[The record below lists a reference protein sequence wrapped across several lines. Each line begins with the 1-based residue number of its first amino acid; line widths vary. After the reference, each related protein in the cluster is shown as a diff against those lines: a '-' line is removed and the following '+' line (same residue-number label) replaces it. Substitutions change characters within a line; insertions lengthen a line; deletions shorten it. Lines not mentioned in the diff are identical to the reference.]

1 MKKRMLAMRLGL
13 FFAAASVTGGS
24 IAAGALPTMAAQTHF
39 TRPQNVRVEYID
51 QDSGTVL
58 EYAALTGEHK
68 TRVDYSTAS
77 VIRRLST
84 NYNLVKD
91 GFPSEAM
98 YDDDSFQDQLYT
110 VTFSH
115 KQNAL
120 PADMTTKTVK
130 RTIHFIMADVS
141 TEKPEVVQ
149 EKVFTRNGYQD
160 AVTKDIVTTSFSP
173 EAQEFP
179 EYTIPEESGYK
190 AFVNG
195 KEATK
200 IDPELVTA
208 QSRDSDIYVF
218 YSKNP
223 QQYATVS
230 IVDDSTGE
238 TDAQRTTLASIT
250 VTGTEN
256 TLFPDIADTVGVTK
270 LAELQR
276 KGYDVVSNDYGKA
289 SSHTF
294 DNDTTSNQNIVIHV
308 TPHIEKITA
317 ENPKTVNDQRN
328 EAGDKYPE
336 GLGKESLSASVTR
349 TIKYIYDDA
358 TPDKNDDNEKA
369 ADDVTET
376 LAFTRTA
383 NVNKVTGEV
392 TYSDWTGDKTG
403 FSEVKSPEI
412 KGYSASPGKMDA
424 EEIKDAGSAA
434 DTTQYVTYIPKIQKA
449 VIRYVGKDGKIL
461 ADDAAD
467 TVEGKTKEAI
477 SYSTKDRIK
486 SFTDKGY
493 KLVEDKFPTDE
504 KDLVF
509 DDDDTVDQTYDVVLE
524 PVVETITSKTAK
536 TEEDQMN
543 PNGDKY
549 PAGLSEKDLTK
560 EIKRTI
566 HFVDKDGKPMQRK
579 DANGKLIQMP
589 DQVETVTYTREATV
603 EHTTGTVT
611 YSDWKSEDPVLKAV
625 KAPQIEGYKADKESI
640 GAVETKAD
648 TKDIEEKITY
658 TATADTKTTNTADNG
673 KGTATNGTG
682 SATGTTETTGTA
694 SGKNTGTTTISQSGK
709 GGVAQ
714 TGDVSSVPYIFGGLG
729 SIFTAIGAFFR
740 RKKRQ

>member
-1 MKKRMLAMRLGL
+1 MKKKSVAVRLGL
-13 FFAAASVTGGS
+13 FFAATSMTAGS
-24 IAAGALPTMAAQTHF
+24 IVASAVPALAAETHF

-120 PADMTTKTVK
+120 PAAMTTKTVK

-179 EYTIPEESGYK
+179 EYAIPEETGYK
-190 AFVNG
+190 AYVNG

-230 IVDDSTGE
+230 IVDDSTGD

-294 DNDTTSNQNIVIHV
+294 DDDTTSNQNIVIHV
-308 TPHIEKITA
+308 TPHIDTITA
-317 ENPKTVNDQRN
+317 DSPKTVNDQRN

-336 GLGKESLSASVTR
+336 GLGKESLSTSVTR
-349 TIKYIYDDA
+349 TIRYIYDDA
-358 TPDKNDDNEKA
+358 TADTNEDNEKA

-383 NVNKVTGEV
+383 AVNKVTGEV
-392 TYSDWTGDKTG
+392 TYSAWTGDKTG

-412 KGYSASPGKMDA
+412 KGYAASPAKIDA
-424 EEIKDAGSAA
+424 EVIADAGSAA
-434 DTTQYVTYIPKIQKA
+434 DTLQYVTYIPKIQKA
-449 VIRYVGKDGKIL
+449 VINYVGKDGKLL
-461 ADDAAD
+461 ADDASD

-477 SYSTKDRIK
+477 TYSTKDRIK
-486 SFTDKGY
+486 EFTDKGY
-493 KLVEDKFPTDE
+493 QLVEDKFPTE
-504 KDLVF
+504 AKDLVF
-509 DDDDTVDQTYDVVLE
+509 DDDDTVDQTYEVVLE
-524 PVVETITSKTAK
+524 PVVETITSKTPK
-536 TEEDQMN
+536 TVNDQMN

-549 PAGLSEKDLTK
+549 PAGLEEADLSK

-566 HFVDKDGKPMQRK
+566 HFVDKDGKTMQRK
-579 DANGKLIQMP
+579 DANGKLVDMS
-589 DQVETVTYTREATV
+589 DQVESVVYTRDATV
-603 EHTTGTVT
+603 NHVDGTIT
-611 YSDWKSEDPVLKAV
+611 YCDWKTDDAVLKAV
-625 KAPQIEGYKADKESI
+625 KVPEVDGYKADKDSLA
-640 GAVETKAD
+640 AVDTKAD

-658 TATADTKTTNTADNG
+658 TAVEKKTDDTTDAG
-673 KGTATNGTG
+673 KGTASGTTANGTATG
-682 SATGTTETTGTA
+682 TATGTTTAKTTGT
-694 SGKNTGTTTISQSGK
+694 GTISQSGK
-709 GGVAQ
+709 GGVVQ
-714 TGDVSSVPYIFGGLG
+714 TSDVSSVPYLFGGLG
-729 SIFTAIGAFFR
+729 SVFTALGAFFFR

>member
-1 MKKRMLAMRLGL
+1 MKKKSVAMKLGL
-13 FFAAASVTGGS
+13 FFATASVTAGGF
-24 IAAGALPTMAAQTHF
+24 AAAAVPVLAAETHF

-120 PADMTTKTVK
+120 PAAMTTKTVK

-141 TEKPEVVQ
+141 TEKPEAVQ

-190 AFVNG
+190 AYVNG

-208 QSRDSDIYVF
+208 QSRDEDIYVF

-230 IVDDSTGE
+230 IVDDSTGD
-238 TDAQRTTLASIT
+238 TDAKRTTLASIT

-294 DNDTTSNQNIVIHV
+294 DDDTTSNQNIVIHV
-308 TPHIEKITA
+308 TPHIYVITA
-317 ENPKTVNDQRN
+317 ENAKSVNDQRN

-336 GLGKESLSASVTR
+336 GLEKENLATSVTR
-349 TIKYIYDDA
+349 TIKYIYDDTTA
-358 TPDKNDDNEKA
+358 NTNEDNEKA
-369 ADDVTET
+369 AEDVAEP
-376 LAFTRTA
+376 LDFTRTA
-383 NVNKVTGEV
+383 SVNKVTGEV
-392 TYSDWTGDKTG
+392 SYSKWAGDKTE

-412 KGYSASPGKMDA
+412 KGYTASQAKVDA
-424 EEIKDAGSAA
+424 EVIVDAGAA
-434 DTTQYVTYIPKIQKA
+434 VDTVQYITYIPQTQKA
-449 VIRYVGKDGKIL
+449 VISYVGKDDKLL

-467 TVEGKTKEAI
+467 TIEGKTKEVI

-493 KLVEDKFPTDE
+493 QLVEDKFPTDA

-509 DDDDTVDQTYDVVLE
+509 DDDDTVDQTYKVVLE
-524 PVVETITSKTAK
+524 PVVETITNKTAK
-536 TEEDQMN
+536 TEKDQMN

-579 DANGKLIQMP
+579 DENGKLVDMS
-589 DQVETVTYTREATV
+589 DQVETVTYTRDAKV
-603 EHTTGTVT
+603 NHADGTVT
-611 YSDWKSEDPVLKAV
+611 YGEWKTEDAVLKAV
-625 KAPQIEGYKADKESI
+625 KIPEVNGYKADKETLD
-640 GAVETKAD
+640 AVETKSD

-658 TATADTKTTNTADNG
+658 TAVDNKSDDKEDAN
-673 KGTATNGTG
+673 KGTASGTASG
-682 SATGTTETTGTA
+682 NASSGTASGTA
-694 SGKNTGTTTISQSGK
+694 SGKSSGSNTISQSGK
-709 GGVAQ
+709 GGNVQ
-714 TGDVSSVPYIFGGLG
+714 TSDASNAPYLLGGISSML
-729 SIFTAIGAFFR
+729 TAAGAFFR
-740 RKKRQ
+740 KKKRQ

>member
-1 MKKRMLAMRLGL
+1 MKKKSVAMKLGL
-13 FFAAASVTGGS
+13 FFATASMTAGS
-24 IAAGALPTMAAQTHF
+24 IAAAAVPALAAETHF
-39 TRPQNVRVEYID
+39 TRPQNVRIEYID

-68 TRVDYSTAS
+68 TRIDYSTAA

-179 EYTIPEESGYK
+179 EYAIPEESGYK
-190 AFVNG
+190 AYVNG

-208 QSRDSDIYVF
+208 QSRDEDIYVF

-230 IVDDSTGE
+230 IVDDSTGD

-294 DNDTTSNQNIVIHV
+294 DDDTTSNQNIVIHV
-308 TPHIEKITA
+308 TPHIDVITA
-317 ENPKTVNDQRN
+317 ENAKSVNDQRN

-336 GLGKESLSASVTR
+336 GLEKENLATSVTR

-358 TPDKNDDNEKA
+358 TADTNEDNEKA

-383 NVNKVTGEV
+383 SVNKVTGEV
-392 TYSDWTGDKTG
+392 GYSKWAGDKTG

-412 KGYSASPGKMDA
+412 KGYTASQAKVDA
-424 EEIKDAGSAA
+424 EVIADAGAA
-434 DTTQYVTYIPKIQKA
+434 VDTVQYITYIPQTQKA
-449 VIRYVGKDGKIL
+449 VINYVGKDGKLL
-461 ADDAAD
+461 ADDASD

-477 SYSTKDRIK
+477 TYSTKDRIK
-486 SFTDKGY
+486 EFTDKGY
-493 KLVEDKFPTDE
+493 QLVEDKFPTDA

-509 DDDDTVDQTYDVVLE
+509 DDDDTVDQTYEVVLE

-579 DANGKLIQMP
+579 DENGKLVDMS
-589 DQVETVTYTREATV
+589 DQVETVTYTRDATV
-603 EHTTGTVT
+603 NHADGTVT
-611 YSDWKSEDPVLKAV
+611 YGEWKTEDAVLKAV
-625 KAPQIEGYKADKESI
+625 KIPEVNGYKADKETLD
-640 GAVETKAD
+640 AVETKSD

-658 TATADTKTTNTADNG
+658 TAVDNKSDDKEDAN
-673 KGTATNGTG
+673 KGTASGTASG
-682 SATGTTETTGTA
+682 NASSGTASGTA
-694 SGKNTGTTTISQSGK
+694 SGKSSGSNTISQSGK
-709 GGVAQ
+709 GGNVQ
-714 TGDVSSVPYIFGGLG
+714 TSDTSNAPYLLGGIG
-729 SIFTAIGAFFR
+729 SMLTAAGAFFR
-740 RKKRQ
+740 KKKRQ